1 MPSVRKNDGSTSNE
15 LTKPGYALTW
25 NVEITFFIK
34 APPESLQQIFEEVA
48 CKGYNHGCLVLN
60 EGEEHKIL
68 ISGKAETKKM
78 KHNILLELSS
88 FMNFTPAFSAGR
100 VAEAKTL
107 DPEYLTVSRN
117 LQQF

>member
-1 MPSVRKNDGSTSNE
+1 LKRSHAKVT
-15 LTKPGYALTW
+15 
-25 NVEITFFIK
+25 II
-34 APPESLQQIFEEVA
+34 VA
-48 CKGYNHGCLVLN
+48 GLLN